1 MLWSHLWQEMGN
13 FASNASSALWEYMHR
28 FFCVSRG
35 LNTCSVRV
43 VYHFLMRPKR
53 HLCRHSKITVASKV
67 TLHSEVQTDFWKTA
81 RSGKSCVVKH
91 SNVRKKLYW
100 GYKATCY
107 TTVYEAT
114 APSTRL
120 WFFSSECD
128 HWQSESL
135 ASQIYMMS
143 RYQNHEISMSALSSY
158 FHQECVWMYQQPH
171 KESSEISGTN
181 YGEKGQLAG
190 LCLIDGPLTQ
200 NPYWVAG
207 FSRKKLTLARGW
219 NRLNIAYI
227 TCFLVV
233 FLFLPEKASWYT
245 WKIFQDVY
253 HSEHHICIWIFDRAG
268 TVLQHWFNSIILRRT
283 MIYHRAESQ
292 RCFRIC
298 FLIFSALATSKG
310 MSSIDRMKLVQYI
323 TPELG
328 AAMSHGRKLWRL
340 DQVKRCIYWRP
351 VIQPLQVAV

>member
-1 MLWSHLWQEMGN
+1 MHLQLYEN
-13 FASNASSALWEYMHR
+13 ICIVFS
-28 FFCVSRG
+28 CVSQG

-100 GYKATCY
+100 GYKAKCY

-207 FSRKKLTLARGW
+207 FSCKKLTLARGW
-219 NRLNIAYI
+219 NRLNIASI
-227 TCFLVV
+227 TCFWLSSCFCLKKHPGILERYFKMSITVNITFAFEFSIVLAQSCNTDLIALSLEGRWFTTEQSPRDV
-233 FLFLPEKASWYT
+233 FAFVSWYFLL
-245 WKIFQDVY
+245 WQ
-253 HSEHHICIWIFDRAG
+253 HPRAC
-268 TVLQHWFNSIILRRT
+268 L
-283 MIYHRAESQ
+283 
-292 RCFRIC
+292 
-298 FLIFSALATSKG
+298 
-310 MSSIDRMKLVQYI
+310 
-323 TPELG
+323 P
-328 AAMSHGRKLWRL
+328 
-340 DQVKRCIYWRP
+340 
-351 VIQPLQVAV
+351 